1 MARARRR
8 RGAKRARRGAI
19 SFTVSPQIQR
29 AIDTARRQGRRVV
42 IVGEVRG
49 GRIQMSSQGLAAAT
63 SIARR
68 RPRAQ
73 VAFVALNAPF
83 KTKASTALG

>member
-1 MARARRR
+1 MARARRAR
-8 RGAKRARRGAI
+8 RAKRARRGAI
-19 SFTVSPQIQR
+19 SFRVSPQIQR
-29 AIDTARRQGRRVV
+29 AIDTARKQGRVV

-49 GRIQMSSQGLAAAT
+49 GRIEMSPQGLAAAT

-68 RPRAQ
+68 LPRSQ

-83 KTKASTALG
+83 KTKALTALG